1 MEYVYDYHKTLDELQ
16 AASNE
21 LLSKPHGVFFNTQ
34 IRKTLAAKFLF
45 LISSHALEVQGEE
58 YAVQLRKQLNCS
70 HCARFFARMGS
81 VVFLDSMGSHSVY
94 WNPDVVSD
102 PVMKKVVADMKRFVE
117 EARVSSVFNM
127 NSSYAHYTE
136 QTNNGGKE
144 FRHFYVESSL
154 MTPHSPL
161 TLKKLNMPDPGKL
174 HAQVE
179 ALIRFA
185 VNTPFAAVAIMEQWF
200 QSGVLKHVASSE
212 ENLHLTKGFLATI
225 ATLKASPSYE
235 VLGNPY
241 ARETAIVNMVW
252 RYALADQNLLTL
264 KNSLLGKTI
273 AKVVELE
280 KAGNSKTNVEA
291 VQGFWKTQSSG
302 LKHRR
307 TSTPASTKQIGG
319 TLMFLEEN
327 GYMASLEQVETPE
340 AALPVVWESKS
351 KYTEVVKPAD
361 ATTQA
366 SFADFAKVKAK
377 VDGKDTPNGPLR
389 VPGTTDVG
397 YFFNEVMPHVES
409 MALIIPVNTRM
420 RPAFWNSMANPEAK
434 KIFTWDTIE
443 NPCPHIMFSYES
455 VFSVTTMV
463 TDKTERQGNDLV
475 INIPAVTTPETIG
488 LDKSN
493 SSPSVIFLLDDLV
506 APGAPRPTLFA
517 SCLLNELYDHRRAL
531 EDYSAATAIPR
542 CDGQQAVGFPIGAF
556 DPHAQRNGQ
565 LATIELRV
573 KYTREHA
580 VLMGREFAIYA
591 ISLHGYLVQPE
602 VSKFPRIVDRYVK
615 VDEEDLVEDPAAAE
629 VPLKTQ
635 VVTGTVS
642 AS

>member
-1 MEYVYDYHKTLDELQ
+1 MEYAYDYHKTLDELQ

-34 IRKTLAAKFLF
+34 VRKTLAAKFLF
-45 LISSHALEVQGEE
+45 LLSSHALEERGEE
-58 YAVQLRKQLNCS
+58 YAVLLRKQLNCS

-81 VVFLDSMGSHSVY
+81 VVFLDNLGSHSVY
-94 WNPDVVSD
+94 WDPEVVSD
-102 PVMKKVVADMKRFVE
+102 PVMKKVVSDMKRFVE
-117 EARVSSVFNM
+117 EARVTSVFNM
-127 NSSYAHYTE
+127 NASYSHYTE
-136 QTNNGGKE
+136 QTNNGGKQ
-144 FRHFYVESSL
+144 FRHFYVDSSL
-154 MTPHSPL
+154 MVPHSPL
-161 TLKKLNMPDPGKL
+161 TLKPLRMPDAGKL

-200 QSGVLKHVASSE
+200 QSGVLKHVGSSE
-212 ENLHLTKGFLATI
+212 VNLHLTKGFLATI

-280 KAGNSKTNVEA
+280 KTGNQATNVA
-291 VQGFWKTQSSG
+291 AIQGFWKTQSSG
-302 LKHRR
+302 LKYQR
-307 TSTPASTKQIGG
+307 TSAPASTKQIGG

-340 AALPVVWESKS
+340 AALPAVWESKS
-351 KYTEVVKPAD
+351 KYTEVTKPAD

-377 VDGKDTPNGPLR
+377 AEGEDTPNGPLR
-389 VPGTTDVG
+389 VPGITDVG
-397 YFFNEVMPHVES
+397 YFFNAVLPHVES
-409 MALIIPVNTRM
+409 MALIIPANTRM

-434 KIFTWDTIE
+434 KIFTWDTVE
-443 NPCPHIMFSYES
+443 SPCPHIMFSYEQ
-455 VFSVTTMV
+455 VFSVTTML
-463 TDKTERQGNDLV
+463 TDTTERQGNNLI
-475 INIPAVTTPETIG
+475 INIPSVTTPETIG

-493 SSPSVIFLLDDLV
+493 SGPSIIFLLDDLV
-506 APGAPRPTLFA
+506 SPGAPRPTLFA
-517 SCLLNELYDHRRAL
+517 TCLVNELYDHRRAL
-531 EDYSAATAIPR
+531 EDYSSATVIPR
-542 CDGQQAVGFPIGAF
+542 CEGQQAVGFPIGAF
-556 DPHAQRNGQ
+556 DPHAKNTGQ
-565 LATIELRV
+565 MPTIELRV

-580 VLMGREFAIYA
+580 VLMGREFAIYS
-591 ISLHGYLVQPE
+591 ISLLGYTVQPD
-602 VSKFPRIVDRYVK
+602 VSKYPRIVERYK
-615 VDEEDLVEDPAAAE
+615 KAEPEVEAPAETPAE
-629 VPLKTQ
+629 VVLQTQ
-635 VVTGTVS
+635 VVTGTAS